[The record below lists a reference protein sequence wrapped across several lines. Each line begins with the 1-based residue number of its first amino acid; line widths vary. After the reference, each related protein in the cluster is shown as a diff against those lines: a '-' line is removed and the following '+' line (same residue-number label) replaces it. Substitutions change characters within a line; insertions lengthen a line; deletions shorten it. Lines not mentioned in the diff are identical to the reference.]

1 MKEYLKKPL
10 DWNDPELVS
19 VHDELSLW
27 SAPFGLMLLDRV
39 PLKPNIYAL
48 DVGFGTGFPLLEL
61 AQRLGASSTVYGID
75 PWTTPIQRVKQ
86 KINTLNIKNVKLV
99 EGDAASM
106 TFEDNFFDLI
116 VSNLGINNFEN
127 IEAIFNECFR
137 VAKPGGRIALTTNPK
152 GHMEEFYQVLEVT
165 MRELDLHPLLEKLE
179 THINHRHSMEK
190 VCRLLGKAGFKIVTT
205 QQTSFSMR
213 FLNGSA
219 FLNHAFIRY
228 GFLDAWKAIFPQQ
241 ELNRVF
247 TRLEKNL
254 NAEAEK
260 KKEFKLTIPMAYIEG
275 EKPG

>member
-1 MKEYLKKPL
+1 MKEYLEYQF

-19 VHDELSLW
+19 VTDELSLW

-39 PLKPNIYAL
+39 PLKPGINAL

-61 AQRLGASSTVYGID
+61 AQRLGESSTVYGID
-75 PWTTPIQRVKQ
+75 PWTTAIQRVKQ
-86 KINTLNIKNVKLV
+86 KIDILNIKNVKLV

-127 IEAIFNECFR
+127 IEAVFNECFR

-165 MRELDLHPLLEKLE
+165 MRELDLNPLLEQLE
-179 THINHRHSMEK
+179 THIDHRHSMEK
-190 VCRLLGKAGFKIVTT
+190 VCRLLGKAGFKITAT
-205 QQTSFSMR
+205 RQTSFFMR

-219 FLNHAFIRY
+219 FLNHALIRH
-228 GFLDAWKAIFPQQ
+228 GFLQAWKAIFPQE

-254 NAEAEK
+254 DAEAGK
-260 KKEFKLTIPMAYIEG
+260 KKEFKITIPMAYIEG
-275 EKPG
+275 EKI